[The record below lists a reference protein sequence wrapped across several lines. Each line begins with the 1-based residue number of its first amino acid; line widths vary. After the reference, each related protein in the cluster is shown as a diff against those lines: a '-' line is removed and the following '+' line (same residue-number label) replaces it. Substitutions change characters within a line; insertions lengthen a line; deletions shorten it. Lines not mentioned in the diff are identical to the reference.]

1 MKHWMLLGLLL
12 AGLLWGPA
20 IAEPPDS
27 AAVSRPAPLSAAL
40 DTLTDVGTSSLIQ
53 ESMPS
58 LARILAALLVIIVV
72 IYLGVFLLRRMSGN
86 RLGSGRGKTI
96 QVIEQTY
103 LAPKKSVCLLKL
115 ADRAVLIG
123 ITDAAITLLT
133 ELEWDSLP
141 PEVVKK
147 LAESP
152 AGFSGFL
159 NDAAGKLFGGRSGK
173 GAGRE

>member
-1 MKHWMLLGLLL
+1 MKHRMLLGLVLVGL
-12 AGLLWGPA
+12 FWASAAAGPT
-20 IAEPPDS
+20 DS
-27 AAVSRPAPLSAAL
+27 AAVNRPVPLTAAL
-40 DTLTDVGTSSLIQ
+40 DTVTDVGTSSLIQ
-53 ESMPS
+53 ESVPS
-58 LARILAALLVIIVV
+58 LARILAALMVIIIV
-72 IYLGVFLLRRMSGN
+72 IYVGVFLLRRMSGN
-86 RLGSGRGKTI
+86 RLGAGRGKTI

-123 ITDAAITLLT
+123 ITDASITMLT
-133 ELEWDSLP
+133 ELEWESLP
-141 PEVVKK
+141 PDVVKK

-159 NDAAGKLFGGRSGK
+159 NDAAGKLFGGRSSK

>member
-1 MKHWMLLGLLL
+1 MKHGMLLGLLL
-12 AGLLWGPA
+12 AGLLWSMAAAGSV
-20 IAEPPDS
+20 DS
-27 AAVSRPAPLSAAL
+27 ATAAGQAPSTFATDSLA
-40 DTLTDVGTSSLIQ
+40 DVGTSSLIQ
-53 ESMPS
+53 DSVPS
-58 LARILAALLVIIVV
+58 LARIVVALLVIVVV
-72 IYLGVFLLRRMSGN
+72 IYVTVFLLRRLSGN
-86 RLGSGRGKTI
+86 RLGGGRGKTV
-96 QVIEQTY
+96 QVIEHTY

-123 ITDAAITLLT
+123 ITDASITMLT

-152 AGFSGFL
+152 ATFSGFL
-159 NDAAGKLFGGRSGK
+159 NDAAGKLFGGRSAK

>member
-1 MKHWMLLGLLL
+1 MKHGMLLGLLL
-12 AGLLWGPA
+12 AGLLWSMAAAGSV
-20 IAEPPDS
+20 DS
-27 AAVSRPAPLSAAL
+27 ATAAGQAPSTFA
-40 DTLTDVGTSSLIQ
+40 TDSLADAGTSSLIQ
-53 ESMPS
+53 DSVPS
-58 LARILAALLVIIVV
+58 LARIVVALLVIVVV
-72 IYLGVFLLRRMSGN
+72 IYVTVFLLRRLSGN
-86 RLGSGRGKTI
+86 RLGGGRGKTV
-96 QVIEQTY
+96 QVIEHTY

-123 ITDAAITLLT
+123 ITDASITMLT

-152 AGFSGFL
+152 ATFSGFL
-159 NDAAGKLFGGRSGK
+159 NDAAGKLFGGRSAK

>member
-1 MKHWMLLGLLL
+1 MKHRMLPGLLL
-12 AGLLWGPA
+12 AGLFWTPIAAGPV
-20 IAEPPDS
+20 DS
-27 AAVSRPAPLSAAL
+27 AAIGRTSPLSAAI
-40 DTLTDVGTSSLIQ
+40 DTVTGVGTSSLIQ
-53 ESMPS
+53 ESVPS
-58 LARILAALLVIIVV
+58 LARILAALLIIIIV
-72 IYLGVFLLRRMSGN
+72 IYVGVFLLRRMSGN
-86 RLGSGRGKTI
+86 RLGSGRGRTI

-123 ITDAAITLLT
+123 VTDASITMLT

-141 PEVVKK
+141 PDLVKK

-159 NDAAGKLFGGRSGK
+159 NDAAGKLFGGRSPK
-173 GAGRE
+173 GGGRE